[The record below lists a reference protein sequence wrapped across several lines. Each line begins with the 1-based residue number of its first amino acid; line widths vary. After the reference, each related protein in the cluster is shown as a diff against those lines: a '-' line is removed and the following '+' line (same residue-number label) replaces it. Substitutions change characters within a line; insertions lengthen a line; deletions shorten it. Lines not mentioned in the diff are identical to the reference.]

1 MMTKMGHSLVGFA
14 AAKVDALARVES
26 TFEVWARLP
35 DSAATL
41 VGGPARVGATF
52 TSWA

>member
-26 TFEVWARLP
+26 TFEVWARPPNL
-35 DSAATL
+35 AATM
-41 VGGPARVGATF
+41 VGAPARVAAAF
-52 TSWA
+52 KLWA

>member
-26 TFEVWARLP
+26 TVEVWTRPL
-35 DSAATL
+35 DSAATT
-41 VGGPARVGATF
+41 VGAPARVGATF
-52 TSWA
+52 KIWT